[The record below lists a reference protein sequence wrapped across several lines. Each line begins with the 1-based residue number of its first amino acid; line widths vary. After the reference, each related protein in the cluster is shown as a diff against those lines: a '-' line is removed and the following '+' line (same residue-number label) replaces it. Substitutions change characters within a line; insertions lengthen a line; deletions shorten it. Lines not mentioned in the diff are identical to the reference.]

1 MKGFYR
7 MKKKTTVKKGAA
19 PKETAKPVSNRGGLR
34 EGAGRKAE
42 KFSNEWWAI
51 AEGMAHIQCTRD
63 EICGCLDI
71 DDETMGFKIIEKYG
85 FDFPA
90 WRLKFGADGKQSL
103 RRRLY
108 EMAINPKWDNTQ
120 AAIWLSKN
128 YLGMKES
135 ISHDLGNK
143 PIKFAY
149 ALEEDAK

>member
-7 MKKKTTVKKGAA
+7 MKKKTTVKKGTAQ
-19 PKETAKPVSNRGGLR
+19 KETAKPVSKRGGKR

-42 KFSNEWWAI
+42 KFSDEWWSI
-51 AEGMAHIQCTRD
+51 AEEMAHIQCTRE

-71 DDETMGFKIIEKYG
+71 DDQTLIPKIQERYGIDFSTWRNKY
-85 FDFPA
+85 
-90 WRLKFGADGKQSL
+90 GADGQASL

-108 EMAINPKWDNTQ
+108 EMAMNPKWDNTA

-135 ISHDLGNK
+135 ISHDLGDK
-143 PIKFAY
+143 PLKFAY